1 MKKISL
7 KGFILHSEGRFT
19 MNSTFKTIEEYI
31 QSFPSEIQVILSEIR
46 KAISEELPDAEE
58 KISYQMPTFFLNGNV
73 VHFAAFKNH
82 IGFYPLPS
90 GMEFFSEELSKYKT
104 GKGSI
109 QFPLDQPMP
118 IELIKRIARFRANEN
133 LKK

>member
-1 MKKISL
+1 MS
-7 KGFILHSEGRFT
+7 S
-19 MNSTFKTIEEYI
+19 NFKTIDEYI
-31 QSFPSEIQVILSEIR
+31 QSFPPEIQAILHEIR
-46 KAISEELPDAEE
+46 KAISEELPDAKE
-58 KISYQMPTFFLNGNV
+58 KISYQMPTFSLNGNV

-90 GMEFFSEELSKYKT
+90 GMDFFAEELSKYKT

-118 IELIKRIARFRANEN
+118 IALIKRIARFRADEN